1 MRDGATAEVAAAIAR
16 ERGRLPHGAIGESVF
31 HACLG
36 DVLPVADAVR
46 SAARR
51 GGLPPLTY
59 AVEVGGIVVRGTL
72 QGRHAGGLV
81 LGLPHERRARHRLDA
96 WLAHLV
102 FHLADPARE
111 HVTQQHALGGCIDL
125 LPVDDAQEQL
135 AVLVSMWR
143 DAVERPLPFFPE
155 ASSAYAGSV
164 AKGRVEALR
173 SAWRKFAP
181 EGDGDRGYPE
191 RDDPYVELAWR
202 GVESPLGEEFE
213 HMAQLVFAPLLAHT
227 EERQ

>member
-1 MRDGATAEVAAAIAR
+1 
-16 ERGRLPHGAIGESVF
+16 
-31 HACLG
+31 
-36 DVLPVADAVR
+36 
-46 SAARR
+46 
-51 GGLPPLTY
+51 
-59 AVEVGGIVVRGTL
+59 
-72 QGRHAGGLV
+72 
-81 LGLPHERRARHRLDA
+81 
-96 WLAHLV
+96 
-102 FHLADPARE
+102 
-111 HVTQQHALGGCIDL
+111 
-125 LPVDDAQEQL
+125 
-135 AVLVSMWR
+135 MWR